1 MRSTCLKVS
10 AVPPARQNFTIALI
24 LFYSYDAASSRTR
37 DDTIANVHISTDDET
52 SANTDSDCDM
62 FSSQSQPMFSS
73 PSQPPMTEREIELD
87 LQFEVIY
94 QFF

>member
-1 MRSTCLKVS
+1 M
-10 AVPPARQNFTIALI
+10 ARRRRLTRLGVF
-24 LFYSYDAASSRTR
+24 LFYSYNATSSRIH
-37 DDTIANVHISTDDET
+37 DDTIGNVHISTDDET

-94 QFF
+94 RFL